1 MRDIDYRLKCWY
13 KFGCYL
19 AKDGC
24 ERICPRYLEMNFLIN
39 NCGMTSVQK
48 YLQQLQPDDIDIP
61 AFIRLKEIKDNIVDF
76 VQNGKNLFIEST
88 NIQTGKTTWSLRLMY
103 KFFDEIWS
111 GNGFRCRGY
120 YLYMPEFL
128 TNIKNFSY
136 RDTDEFKELDR
147 ILKTVDVVIWDDI
160 LGQELTPN
168 EQNLIAFYIEKR
180 INTDKCNIFN
190 GTAIEGLTWE
200 QILGKR
206 IAQRLQV
213 NCELVQLRGKTH
225 KK

>member
-76 VQNGKNLFIEST
+76 VQNGKRTF
-88 NIQTGKTTWSLRLMY
+88 QQ
-103 KFFDEIWS
+103 
-111 GNGFRCRGY
+111 
-120 YLYMPEFL
+120 P
-128 TNIKNFSY
+128 
-136 RDTDEFKELDR
+136 
-147 ILKTVDVVIWDDI
+147 
-160 LGQELTPN
+160 Q
-168 EQNLIAFYIEKR
+168 
-180 INTDKCNIFN
+180 
-190 GTAIEGLTWE
+190 
-200 QILGKR
+200 
-206 IAQRLQV
+206 LQ
-213 NCELVQLRGKTH
+213 
-225 KK
+225 